1 MQSKKSHKP
10 NTKIVRGKQTKKKKM
25 FRIILIVFSALF
37 YDWAADVWLV
47 WARLCTL

>member
-10 NTKIVRGKQTKKKKM
+10 NTKFVKGKQTKKKM
-25 FRIILIVFSALF
+25 FSLILIVFSALF

-47 WARLCTL
+47 WARLRTL

>member
-10 NTKIVRGKQTKKKKM
+10 NTKIVRGKQTKKKM
-25 FRIILIVFSALF
+25 FSLILIVFSALF